1 MSDTVMTA
9 ADIDAATLAAMRD
22 QKEQTSRTDTV
33 VRIDQ
38 VGEYRIRVLPNN
50 MAKDPT
56 NFAWSRPFA
65 MHFWKK
71 GLIGNEKTIIF
82 NSAKHTLGLEK
93 DPIITAVDRAKQSG
107 NPALEAMA
115 DNIRSGPSYLVNA
128 MILRP
133 GETVGD
139 IIALQ
144 LNKTTWDNFV
154 NFGQLVMAGFTYLQS
169 NICLTVE
176 FKKFP
181 NGNGIFGEVVAREE
195 PVDLTA
201 LGITPEMLHDLD
213 DVVAEKTANA
223 RHPDTFTGDLLNPV
237 AAIAAALPAAAV
249 VAAPALLAA
258 GPAALPAPAVAS
270 PIVESAPVTV
280 APAVEAVAAPP
291 PVATAPA
298 APAPTAPVPASP
310 VAAPV
315 VEATTEPAPVPAPAP
330 VAEQPVAPAE
340 AAPVKTQAE
349 IDAELATM
357 LGNSDGPL
365 ASVT

>member
-1 MSDTVMTA
+1 MTDTVMTA
-9 ADIDAATLAAMRD
+9 ADIDAATLAAMQD
-22 QKEQTSRTDTV
+22 QKDQTSRTDTV

-38 VGEYRIRVLPNN
+38 VGEYRIRILPNN

-115 DNIRSGPSYLVNA
+115 DLIRSGASYVVNA
-128 MILRP
+128 MILQP

-139 IIALQ
+139 VIALQ

-154 NFGQLVMAGFTYLQS
+154 SFGRLVMAGFTYLNT

-201 LGITPEMLHDLD
+201 IGITPEMLYDLD
-213 DVVAEKTANA
+213 DVVTEKTANA
-223 RHPDTFTGDLLNPV
+223 RHPDSFTGDLLSPV
-237 AAIAAALPAAAV
+237 AAVAAALPAIGVAPALAAPV
-249 VAAPALLAA
+249 VAAVAP
-258 GPAALPAPAVAS
+258 PALPAPVAS
-270 PIVESAPVTV
+270 PIVESAPVTIP
-280 APAVEAVAAPP
+280 PAAEVVAAPP

-315 VEATTEPAPVPAPAP
+315 VEATAEVVAPA
-330 VAEQPVAPAE
+330 AEAPVAPAE
-340 AAPVKTQAE
+340 PDVVKTQAQ
-349 IDAELATM
+349 IDAELAEM
-357 LGNSDGPL
+357 LGKSDGPL